1 MTLQSEGSVYASEIA
16 KLSGMTEGKGMW
28 GVGDTCVHYH
38 WMLTDT
44 SAMLERHA
52 RIGVMGPGLF
62 VLVKA
67 RRTAETDPG
76 LKFHWIQY
84 TAALHEWRVYVP
96 PPPAPPWPWNGVDT
110 GARNDGSP
118 YTETPTRQARLDAGD
133 GIGWHAIVQ
142 DLYEVGDADSI
153 FIDWPAS
160 GGNANWGHFSVVG
173 LIGSK
178 GGKDRLIGAMKF
190 AYATDADNKLMSYGG
205 APAEAEDIEAWKKA
219 LRAGFVDYMKNVFV
233 DENP

>member
-1 MTLQSEGSVYASEIA
+1 MVGSEWVSMESIDIA
-16 KLSGMTEGKGMW
+16 KLAGVTKGEGVW
-28 GVGDTCVHYH
+28 GAGDICVFYQ
-38 WMLTDT
+38 WALTDT
-44 SAMLERHA
+44 SSMSERHA
-52 RIGVMGPGLF
+52 RIGALGPGVF

-67 RRTAETDPG
+67 TRTAETDSV

-84 TAALHEWRVYVP
+84 TVALHEGQVYVP
-96 PPPAPPWPWNGVDT
+96 PPPAPPWPWDGVDT

-118 YTETPTRQARLDAGD
+118 YTETPARQARLDAGN
-133 GIGWHAIVQ
+133 GIGWHAVVQ
-142 DLYEVGDADSI
+142 DLYEVEDADSI

-178 GGKDRLIGAMKF
+178 GGKDRMIGAMKF
-190 AYATDADNKLMSYGG
+190 AYATDADNKLVSHGG
-205 APAEAEDIEAWKKA
+205 APAEAGDIEAWKKA
-219 LRAGFVDYMKNVFV
+219 LRAGFVNYMKNVFV